1 MQLVCSF
8 CTVDDCLR
16 IVFIFLPYHQ
26 IWLTKYLNTL
36 TSNDERALIDL
47 DETRD
52 ALLSGTPRTKE
63 ESDSF
68 WGGLQDETKAHLFL
82 EKLLAKGPPDG
93 LTENEK
99 IFWTLPYRQQ
109 LEKLVNLGAIRP
121 LYDEYMPDDERRD
134 FFRRYGDYLLDGV
147 ELDHLVPD
155 PQGNVTG
162 MDLGMEAIRAWNV
175 GKEDR
180 FKLVKL
186 PYRSGLVDKDG
197 DNDNSDP
204 ALERS
209 RALFRAW
216 NQQKAGRARYEETMF
231 VRGDLGLSYG
241 SKTANQIQT
250 ELEEEEWKK

>member
-1 MQLVCSF
+1 M
-8 CTVDDCLR
+8 
-16 IVFIFLPYHQ
+16 
-26 IWLTKYLNTL
+26 
-36 TSNDERALIDL
+36 
-47 DETRD
+47 DETRE

-63 ESDSF
+63 ESDIF
-68 WGGLQDETKAHLFL
+68 WSGLEDETKADLFL

-99 IFWTLPYRQQ
+99 IFWTLPYSQQ
-109 LEKLVNLGAIRP
+109 LEKLLNLGAVRP

-134 FFRRYGDYLLDGV
+134 FLRRYGDSLLDGV

-162 MDLGMEAIRAWNV
+162 MDLGIEAIRTWGI

-186 PYRSGLVDKDG
+186 PYRSGLADKVGNDDSDG
-197 DNDNSDP
+197 EESSND
-204 ALERS
+204 AAMERS

-216 NQQKAGRARYEETMF
+216 NQQKAGRARYEEAMF

-241 SKTANQIQT
+241 SKTANEIQKDF
-250 ELEEEEWKK
+250 EEEEAKK

>member
-1 MQLVCSF
+1 M
-8 CTVDDCLR
+8 
-16 IVFIFLPYHQ
+16 
-26 IWLTKYLNTL
+26 
-36 TSNDERALIDL
+36 

-52 ALLSGTPRTKE
+52 ALLSGTPRTEE

-68 WGGLQDETKAHLFL
+68 WSGLQDETKADLFL

-93 LTENEK
+93 LTETEK
-99 IFWTLPYRQQ
+99 IFWTLPYPQQ
-109 LEKLVNLGAIRP
+109 LEKLVNLGAVRP
-121 LYDEYMPDDERRD
+121 LFDEYMPEDERRD

-155 PQGNVTG
+155 PHGAVTG
-162 MDLGMEAIRAWNV
+162 MDLGIEAIRAWDI

-186 PYRSGLVDKDG
+186 PYRSGLADKDG
-197 DNDNSDP
+197 DDDGDDEASVEDT
-204 ALERS
+204 AMERS

-216 NQQKAGRARYEETMF
+216 NQHKAGRARYEETMF

-241 SKTANQIQT
+241 SKTANEIQKEFEDE
-250 ELEEEEWKK
+250 ELKK